1 MPTDI
6 EPIEGNWYESIEDG
20 TRFFVVTVDEEE
32 GIVEIQH
39 DDGTPEEI
47 TIEAWHEADL
57 DPIASPEEEELF
69 GDTADLDDEPP
80 GHCQTEDSGED
91 DWGEPLPEIEE

>member
-20 TRFFVVTVDEEE
+20 SRFFVVTIDEEE

-57 DPIASPEEEELF
+57 EPIAPPDEVELF
-69 GDTADLDDEPP
+69 GDTADQDDETPDYS
-80 GHCQTEDSGED
+80 QTEDSDED
-91 DWGEPLPEIEE
+91 EWGEPLPEIEE